1 MEGKGSDCMPD
12 STIVDPS
19 ILQNLKDAGCNA
31 QMVEQFFQLQAE
43 GRMEN
48 QLKLLSKQRNALLH
62 KVHENQ
68 QKLDCLDYL
77 IFRIK
82 KQ

>member
-1 MEGKGSDCMPD
+1 MPD
-12 STIVDPS
+12 PAIVDTS

-31 QMVEQFFQLQAE
+31 KMVEEFFQLQADS
-43 GRMEN
+43 RMEN
-48 QLKLLSKQRNALLH
+48 KLKLLSKQRSILLH

-68 QKLDCLDYL
+68 QKLDCLDDL